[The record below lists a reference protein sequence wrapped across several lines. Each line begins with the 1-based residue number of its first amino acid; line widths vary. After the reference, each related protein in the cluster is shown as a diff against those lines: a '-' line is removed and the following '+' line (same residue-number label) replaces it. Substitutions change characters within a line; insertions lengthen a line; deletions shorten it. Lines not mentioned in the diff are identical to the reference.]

1 MFNLFGNEGKAKRLE
16 KDALTIIRSDE
27 VAYPPAH
34 LKSCALMVV
43 EYLAAVCS
51 DAPKTKAGHGSAI
64 WLKEQHRDARR
75 RRDQIQL
82 TAATL
87 SIISLRACELGR
99 LGAPICEIIDNAME
113 RWADS
118 PDAPPRP
125 LPGFDPNPD
134 ADPDA
139 DQPSFSPRPQ

>member
-1 MFNLFGNEGKAKRLE
+1 MFNLFGDEKKAKRLK

-27 VAYPPAH
+27 VAYAPPH
-34 LKSCALMVV
+34 LKSCALMVA
-43 EYLAAVCS
+43 EYLAAIS
-51 DAPKTKAGHGSAI
+51 SSAPKTKAGHGSAI

-125 LPGFDPNPD
+125 LPGFDP
-134 ADPDA
+134 DPDA
-139 DQPSFSPRPQ
+139 DQPSFSARPQ

>member
-64 WLKEQHRDARR
+64 WLKGQHRDARR

-87 SIISLRACELGR
+87 SIISLRARDLGR
-99 LGAPICEIIDNAME
+99 LGAPICEIIDKAME
-113 RWADS
+113 RWVDN
-118 PDAPPRP
+118 PDALPEALPDPDQVPFPPRP
-125 LPGFDPNPD
+125 
-134 ADPDA
+134 
-139 DQPSFSPRPQ
+139 Q